1 MFSLIRATPHD
12 GAACADAGR
21 VTETQLQSTDGSTGN
36 AARWA
41 GVGTSIL
48 DDSYAAGSSAA
59 AEADESGNAN
69 LFLVFA
75 GHLHDHEALLSGVAS
90 VASSEASVVGCSTG
104 GEIGVAGPTDNG
116 VVVMAV
122 GGDGISFASRC
133 ADVVGGDLRTA
144 GEVAA
149 DAVWDVEHR
158 GHTVLLLLSDGL
170 AGDQQE
176 VVRGAYAT
184 TGATIP
190 LVGGCAGDG
199 MEMAQTTLFHANKGG
214 SRIGGNQVIGV
225 AISSVAPLGI
235 GVFHGWEAVGD
246 AVLITKSVG
255 NVIYEI
261 DEEPALDRYLRLHGA
276 PVDLA
281 DDADAFT
288 QFAATHPIGISR
300 RSRQEVRFISS
311 ADPEMRTIT
320 SIAGVPQGVIA
331 YAMEGSAESVLD
343 ATDIACADALDQI
356 DGPPVA
362 VLAFDCVAR
371 RGVMGEDGIAAEVGR
386 IRDRV
391 GAPIAGFYTYGEFA
405 RVAGASGFHNQ
416 TLVTLA
422 IG

>member
-1 MFSLIRATPHD
+1 M
-12 GAACADAGR
+12 
-21 VTETQLQSTDGSTGN
+21 TETQLQTTGGSTRST
-36 AARWA
+36 ARWA

-48 DDSYAAGSSAA
+48 DDSYEAGARAA
-59 AEADESGNAN
+59 AEADDGREAT
-69 LFLVFA
+69 LFMVFA
-75 GHLHDHEALLSGVAS
+75 GHLHDHEALLAGVAS
-90 VASSEASVVGCSTG
+90 VASNDASVVGCSTG
-104 GEIGVAGPTDNG
+104 GEIGVGGPTDNG
-116 VVVMAV
+116 VVVMAL

-144 GEVAA
+144 GELAA
-149 DAVWDVEHR
+149 DAVWEVEDR

-199 MEMAQTTLFHANKGG
+199 MEMAQTTLFHANESG

-235 GVFHGWEAVGD
+235 GVFHGWASVGD
-246 AVLITKSVG
+246 AVLITKSIG
-255 NVIYEI
+255 NVIHEI

-281 DDADAFT
+281 NDPDAFT
-288 QFAATHPIGISR
+288 HFAATHPIGISR
-300 RSRQEVRFISS
+300 RSREEVRFISA
-311 ADPEMRTIT
+311 ADPEARTIT

-331 YAMEGSAESVLD
+331 YAMAGSAESVLE
-343 ATDIACADALDQI
+343 ATDIACADALEQI
-356 DGPPVA
+356 DGAPVA

-386 IRDRV
+386 IQARV
-391 GAPIAGFYTYGEFA
+391 GAPVAGFYTYGEFA
-405 RVAGASGFHNQ
+405 RVRGASGFHNQ